1 MESLKPYFEPLEKL
15 LELGGAKKDI
25 AFLLVSAIALVASFA
40 CGNSLPFDP
49 AWVAIVLCGV
59 PIVCEAFIAVVTEF
73 DVKAD
78 LLVSLALIAA
88 VAIGEFFAAGEVA
101 LIMQLGGLLEELTVA
116 RAQKGIKRLVEL
128 TPRRARIVEADGA
141 EREIDADEVQQGQL
155 VRVFPG
161 ETIPVDGVVVT
172 GATSIDESAVTG
184 EPMPVDKQPG
194 SEVSAGT
201 VNQFGSIDVRATRVG
216 EDSSIRRMTR
226 LVQSADAGKA
236 KIVRMADKWATW
248 VVVGALASAVGVY
261 LVTGEILRA
270 VTVLVVFCPCSLV
283 LATPT
288 AIVAAI
294 GNATKRGFLV
304 KEGDALERLAK
315 VDCVAF
321 DKTGTITEGEPLVGG
336 VYPDGQ
342 TDFSREDLYALV
354 ASAELRSEHPLGKA
368 VVRCACDEGID
379 VPEPESFEM
388 KPGLGVAAKTAGHEV
403 AVGNEQLMAAVG
415 VAASQFES
423 GVLESLRS
431 KGDTVA
437 FVAVD
442 GKAAGLVALADTVRA
457 ESRETVRRLKALPV
471 ETVLITGDN
480 EAAAGTVCAEV
491 GIGQCIAE
499 CRPEDKMGFIE
510 RNEAEGRLCAM
521 VGDGINDA
529 PALKRS
535 FVGIA
540 VGGVGSDVAIE
551 AADIAMVGDGIGSL
565 PHLLALSRHTMRV
578 IKANLT
584 FAMTLNFVAIVLAFI
599 AVLDP
604 VSGALVHNC
613 GSVIV
618 IVNSALLLRWAAKG

>member
-1 MESLKPYFEPLEKL
+1 MESLKPYFKPLEKL
-15 LELGGAKKDI
+15 LELGGTRKDI
-25 AFLLVSAIALVASFA
+25 IFLVVSAIALVASFV
-40 CGNSLPFDP
+40 CGNSLSINP
-49 AWVAIVLCGV
+49 AWVAILLCGV
-59 PIVCEAFIAVVTEF
+59 PIVCEAFIAIVTEF

-88 VAIGEFFAAGEVA
+88 VAIGELFAAGEVA

-128 TPRRARIVEADGA
+128 TPRKARIVGGDGA
-141 EREIDADEVQQGQL
+141 EREVDADGVRLGQL
-155 VRVFPG
+155 VRVLPG
-161 ETIPVDGVVVT
+161 ETVPIDGVVMA

-184 EPMPVDKQPG
+184 EPMPADKQPG

-201 VNQFGSIDVRATRVG
+201 VNQLGSIDVRATRVG

-294 GNATKRGFLV
+294 GNASKRGLLV

-315 VDCVAF
+315 VGCVVF
-321 DKTGTITEGEPLVGG
+321 DKTGTITVGQPQVGG
-336 VYPDGQ
+336 VYPNPASG
-342 TDFSREDLYALV
+342 FAEDELYALV

-368 VVRCACDEGID
+368 VVRCAREEGLAPI
-379 VPEPESFEM
+379 EPESFEM
-388 KPGLGVAAKTAGHEV
+388 KPGLGVTAQVDGLMV
-403 AVGNEQLMAAVG
+403 AVGNDRLMAELG
-415 VAASQFES
+415 VSLEGFDKEVLAKLRERGETLSFVSVDSAASGIVSLTDIVRSES
-423 GVLESLRS
+423 AQTIRSIDAMGVES
-431 KGDTVA
+431 
-437 FVAVD
+437 
-442 GKAAGLVALADTVRA
+442 
-457 ESRETVRRLKALPV
+457 
-471 ETVLITGDN
+471 VLLTGDSQ
-480 EAAAGTVCAEV
+480 AAANAVCAEV
-491 GIGQCIAE
+491 GIGQCVAE

-510 RNEAEGRLCAM
+510 RNEAEGGLCAM

-551 AADIAMVGDGIGSL
+551 AADIAMVGAGIGSL

-584 FAMTLNFVAIVLAFI
+584 FAMTLNFMAIILAFI

-618 IVNSALLLRWAAKG
+618 VVNSAFLLRWTMKR